1 LAPQPGLADLDALVE
16 RVRGTGLTVSV
27 DRTGRSFAVTGAAG
41 LTVYRIVQEALTNA
55 LKHAQDA
62 ASVEVL
68 LEFEDPDISV
78 RVRDDGR
85 TREASLAPVANGNG
99 HRPPHPNGSG
109 GHGVAGMAERAAAF
123 GGRLSAGPA
132 PSGGWEVQATLRDC
146 KAQIAP

>member
-1 LAPQPGLADLDALVE
+1 VE

-27 DRTGRSFAVTGAAG
+27 DCAGRSFEVTGAAG

-55 LKHAQDA
+55 LKHARDA

-68 LEFEDPDISV
+68 LEFKDPDISV
-78 RVRDDGR
+78 SVRDDGR
-85 TREASLAPVANGNG
+85 TRDGSLEPAANGNG
-99 HRPPHPNGSG
+99 NGRRPLHPNGSES

-146 KAQIAP
+146 KAPVAP